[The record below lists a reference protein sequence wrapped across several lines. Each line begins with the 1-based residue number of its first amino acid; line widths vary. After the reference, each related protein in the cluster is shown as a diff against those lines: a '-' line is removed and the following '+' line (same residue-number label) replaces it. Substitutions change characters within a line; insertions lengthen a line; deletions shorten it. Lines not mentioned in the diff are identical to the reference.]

1 MGVPHFLGTG
11 SSHGA
16 VGAGVEP
23 MEVFLGE
30 WLNLLLR
37 WAHMVVGIGW
47 IGTSFYFMALDYT
60 LTKRER
66 MNEGVLGTAWQ
77 VHGGGFYHVEKY
89 TVAPPALPEVL
100 HWFKWEAYLTWAT
113 GFGLLIVQYYFHAE
127 AYLIDPV
134 VMPLTPWQA
143 TAISVVALAAGW
155 FIYDGLCRSKV
166 GDHTVVLGISVFALI
181 LIAAVLFTK
190 VFSGRGAFIHVGALV
205 GTIMAANVFAVI
217 IPNQKKMIA
226 QMLRGETP
234 EARFGAIG
242 KQRSVHN
249 NYLTLPVLL
258 MMVSQHYPFLFSH
271 PQSWLVVAL
280 ILLSGGLIRHVLN
293 RVDAG
298 DDWNRYG
305 WSLPVAALALLAV
318 IFVTAPQ
325 PRGPST
331 GTAVADAEAM
341 AIASRHCTTCHAR
354 NPSHPA
360 FKEAPKNVALE
371 TVADLKRY
379 APQIYLQTVQ
389 NRAMPLGN
397 QTGMTEAER
406 DALGRWVNG
415 LQSAGRSAQLA
426 KP

>member
-1 MGVPHFLGTG
+1 MD
-11 SSHGA
+11 
-16 VGAGVEP
+16 
-23 MEVFLGE
+23 VFLGE

-60 LTKRER
+60 LMQREK

-89 TVAPPALPEVL
+89 TVAPATLPEVL

-113 GFGLLIVQYYFHAE
+113 GFGLLIVQYYVHAD
-127 AYLIDPV
+127 AFLIDPA
-134 VMPLTPWQA
+134 VMPLNALQA
-143 TAISVVALAAGW
+143 TAISVASLAAGW
-155 FIYDGLCRSKV
+155 FIYDGLCRSRV
-166 GDHTVVLGISVFALI
+166 GDNTLVLALSVFALI
-181 LIAAVLFTK
+181 LLSAVLYTK

-205 GTIMAANVFAVI
+205 GTIMAVNVFGVI

-226 QMLRGETP
+226 QMIAGRTP

-258 MMVSQHYPFLFSH
+258 MMVSQHYPFLFTH

-293 RVDAG
+293 RIDAG
-298 DDWNRYG
+298 DDWNSYG
-305 WSLPVAALALLAV
+305 WGVPVAAMALIVA
-318 IFVTAPQ
+318 IYVTAPQ
-325 PRGPST
+325 PRAVST
-331 GTAVADAEAM
+331 AGGAVGDAQAQ
-341 AIASRHCTTCHAR
+341 AIVFKHCIACHAR
-354 NPSHPA
+354 HPSHPA
-360 FKEAPKNVALE
+360 FREPPKNVALE
-371 TVADLKRY
+371 TVPDMRRY
-379 APQIYLQTVQ
+379 AQQIYMQTVQ

-406 DALGRWVNG
+406 DALGRWVGG
-415 LQSAGRSAQLA
+415 L
-426 KP
+426 K